1 MESHVRVLA
10 AAAFLAAS
18 AATAFAAQPS
28 AVLPHP
34 TFRSSLPISVAS
46 NAPHAQADSP
56 DACDLKRVMRID
68 NGHARA
74 TDNGIAFD
82 AFGQADSAGW
92 KHAQLRLAFQEH
104 GVATVDFVACKS
116 DESAAAITPVETHM
130 GLGLSPETRRVTI
143 RSRTNTL
150 TVDVR

>member
-1 MESHVRVLA
+1 VRVLA
-10 AAAFLAAS
+10 ATVFLAAS

-34 TFRSSLPISVAS
+34 TFRSGLPISVAS
-46 NAPHAQADSP
+46 NVPRAQSDSA

-68 NGHARA
+68 NGHAKA
-74 TDNGIAFD
+74 VNDGIAFD
-82 AFGQADSAGW
+82 AFGQADSADW

-104 GVATVDFVACKS
+104 GVATVDFVACKP
-116 DESAAAITPVETHM
+116 DVSAPVITPVEAHM
-130 GLGLSPETRRVTI
+130 ALGLSPEIRRIVI

-150 TVDVR
+150 SVDVR